1 MTLERG
7 GGGHMMQ
14 AGSLKWGGGVYIYMY
29 VCLCVVEVEAGCA
42 RSCLDDDDNVTSCG
56 ADCGPNLGQQ
66 D

>member
-1 MTLERG
+1 MTLEG
-7 GGGHMMQ
+7 EGEGGHMMQ

-29 VCLCVVEVEAGCA
+29 ACLCVVEVEAGCA
-42 RSCLDDDDNVTSCG
+42 RSCLDDNVTSCG

>member
-1 MTLERG
+1 
-7 GGGHMMQ
+7 MMQ

-29 VCLCVVEVEAGCA
+29 VRLCVVEVEAGCA
-42 RSCLDDDDNVTSCG
+42 RSCLDDNVTSCG

>member
-1 MTLERG
+1 
-7 GGGHMMQ
+7 MMQ

-42 RSCLDDDDNVTSCG
+42 RSYLDDDDNVTSCG